1 MPSWRR
7 PGRIRVWTNSP
18 NSSSLSHT
26 SVMRSAPSPNEA
38 TWKRI
43 PAGTSRSQPTVSRSA
58 SYWSGVMPSHVCMM
72 TVAMFF
78 LLAVVWR
85 WCGGDRGLQG
95 QRVAEH
101 AGAWPAAGER
111 ADEVDGVDL
120 DVLAVAAVAEGAAG
134 RPVKYQVERLTVELR
149 PFGHDVGDQP
159 AVVVRLEVHR
169 PARRVA
175 DVDPVAPHV
184 AGEPHV
190 EQVLQRPPA
199 NRRSERQ
206 GGEPHRRRGPPAALD
221 RPRADTLQLPGELRV
236 GQLLTLADLQLVQ
249 AVDPVV

>member
-1 MPSWRR
+1 M
-7 PGRIRVWTNSP
+7 
-18 NSSSLSHT
+18 
-26 SVMRSAPSPNEA
+26 
-38 TWKRI
+38 

-58 SYWSGVMPSHVCMM
+58 SYWPGVMPSHVCMM
-72 TVAMFF
+72 TVAMISS
-78 LLAVVWR
+78 WW
-85 WCGGDRGLQG
+85 WCGGNAGLQG

-101 AGAWPAAGER
+101 AAAWPAAGQR

-134 RPVKYQVERLTVELR
+134 RPVKYQVERLTVKLG
-149 PFGHDVGDQP
+149 PFGYDVGAQP

-199 NRRSERQ
+199 NGGSERQ
-206 GGEPHRRRGPPAALD
+206 RGEPHRRRGPPAALD
-221 RPRADTLQLPGELRV
+221 RLRADGLQLPGELRV

-249 AVDPVV
+249 AVDPVMGVDLLVQR

>member
-72 TVAMFF
+72 TVAMIF
-78 LLAVVWR
+78 LLVVMWR
-85 WCGGDRGLQG
+85 WCGGNTGLQG

-101 AGAWPAAGER
+101 AAAWPAAGER

-120 DVLAVAAVAEGAAG
+120 DVLAVAAVAEGPAG
-134 RPVKYQVERLTVELR
+134 RPVKHQVERQVVDLG
-149 PFGHDVGDQP
+149 PFGDYFGLQP

-169 PARRVA
+169 PACRGA
-175 DVDPVAPHV
+175 DVNAVAPHV

-199 NRRSERQ
+199 NRRT
-206 GGEPHRRRGPPAALD
+206 EPPRGAPHA
-221 RPRADTLQLPGELRV
+221 G
-236 GQLLTLADLQLVQ
+236 
-249 AVDPVV
+249 